1 MLTCELCANP
11 AQHLVPGYKLM
22 VCEVC
27 WSDAAHGWAEDLEPT
42 LFAAL
47 AARGLLIPDR
57 GDNDLL
63 PRSYAPPEDFNI

>member
-1 MLTCELCANP
+1 
-11 AQHLVPGYKLM
+11 M